1 MSVAIY
7 KSPVLFN
14 QQSKTPKDSAYYHR
28 RLRKTANI
36 QNLEAR
42 TRNLLLMNFLLLI
55 DY

>member
-14 QQSKTPKDSAYYHR
+14 QQSKTLKAYYHR
-28 RLRKTANI
+28 RLRKPANI
-36 QNLEAR
+36 QNLEAK